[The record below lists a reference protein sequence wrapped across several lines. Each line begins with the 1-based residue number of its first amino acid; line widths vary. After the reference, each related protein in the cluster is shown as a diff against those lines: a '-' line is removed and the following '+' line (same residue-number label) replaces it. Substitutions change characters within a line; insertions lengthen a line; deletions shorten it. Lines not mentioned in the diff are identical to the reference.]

1 MSHHLALAH
10 SVGAVASILQ
20 LAVPAISLTAA
31 QGFGPRSAIASTYRV
46 GVVHDRLTDST
57 RVNASFTA
65 SSKPF
70 GLGSRAWLD
79 LSFSFAG
86 VRLIAAPAF
95 VVLTIESWTPGR
107 GGWAFAHPH
116 PLHIQSG
123 DSIRLDVPA
132 AGYMKRRVQLFDS
145 GRREVLWFD
154 IPSTDFTRLAGAPE
168 LILRVGNA
176 RIRVRQ
182 RMEMLREVLRRM
194 TPLERGPQ

>member
-1 MSHHLALAH
+1 MSHHLAR
-10 SVGAVASILQ
+10 SVGAAASILQ
-20 LAVPAISLTAA
+20 LTVPTISLTAA
-31 QGFGPRSAIASTYRV
+31 QGFGPRLAAASTYRV
-46 GVVHDRLTDST
+46 AVVHDRLTDST
-57 RVNASFTA
+57 RLNASFVA

-70 GLGSRAWLD
+70 GLDSRAWLD

-107 GGWAFAHPH
+107 GGWAFAHSE
-116 PLHIQSG
+116 PLHVESG
-123 DSIRLDVPA
+123 NSIRLDVPA
-132 AGYMKRRVQLFDS
+132 AGYMKRKVHLFDS

-154 IPSTDFTRLAGAPE
+154 IPSAEFTRLAGAPE

-176 RIRVRQ
+176 QIRVRQ

-194 TPLERGPQ
+194 TRLERGPQ

>member
-1 MSHHLALAH
+1 MSHHLAR
-10 SVGAVASILQ
+10 SVGAAASILQ
-20 LAVPAISLTAA
+20 LTVPMISLTAA
-31 QGFGPRSAIASTYRV
+31 QGFGPTSAAARTYRV
-46 GVVHDRLTDST
+46 AVVHDRLTDST
-57 RVNASFTA
+57 RLNASFVA

-70 GLGSRAWLD
+70 GLDSRAWLD

-107 GGWAFAHPH
+107 GGWAFAHPQS
-116 PLHIQSG
+116 LHIESG

-132 AGYMKRRVQLFDS
+132 AGYMKRKVHLFDS

-154 IPSTDFTRLAGAPE
+154 IPSAEFTRLAGAPE
-168 LILRVGNA
+168 LTLRVGNA
-176 RIRVRQ
+176 QIRVRQ

-194 TPLERGPQ
+194 TSLERGPQ

>member
-20 LAVPAISLTAA
+20 LAVPMISLTAA

-46 GVVHDRLTDST
+46 TVVHDRLTDST
-57 RVNASFTA
+57 RLSASFTA

-70 GLGSRAWLD
+70 GLDSRAWLD

-86 VRLIAAPAF
+86 VRLVAVPPF
-95 VVLTIESWTPGR
+95 VVLTIESWTPAR
-107 GGWAFAHPH
+107 GGWAFAHPVS
-116 PLHIQSG
+116 LHVRSG

-132 AGYMKRRVQLFDS
+132 KGYVKRRVHLFDS
-145 GRREVLWFD
+145 GRREALWFE

-168 LILRVGNA
+168 LSFTAGNA
-176 RIRVRQ
+176 RFRVRQ

>member
-1 MSHHLALAH
+1 MSHHLAR
-10 SVGAVASILQ
+10 SVGAAASLLQ
-20 LAVPAISLTAA
+20 LAVPTISLTAA
-31 QGFGPRSAIASTYRV
+31 QGFGPRSAVANTYRMA
-46 GVVHDRLTDST
+46 VVHDRLTDST
-57 RVNASFTA
+57 RLSASFTA

-70 GLGSRAWLD
+70 GLDSRAWLD

-86 VRLIAAPAF
+86 VRLLATPAF

-107 GGWAFAHPH
+107 GGWAFAHAQW
-116 PLHIQSG
+116 LHIQSG
-123 DSIRLDVPA
+123 DSIRLDLPA
-132 AGYMKRRVQLFDS
+132 TGYVKRRVHLLDS

-154 IPSTDFTRLAGAPE
+154 IPSTDFARLAGAPE
-168 LILRVGNA
+168 LTVRVGNA

>member
-1 MSHHLALAH
+1 MSHHLAR
-10 SVGAVASILQ
+10 SVGAAASILQ
-20 LAVPAISLTAA
+20 LALPTISLTAA
-31 QGFGPRSAIASTYRV
+31 QGFGPRSAVAKTYRIA
-46 GVVHDRLTDST
+46 VVHDRLTDTT
-57 RVNASFTA
+57 RVNASFAA

-70 GLGSRAWLD
+70 GLESRAWLD

-107 GGWAFAHPH
+107 GGWAFAHPQS
-116 PLHIQSG
+116 LHIESG
-123 DSIRLDVPA
+123 DSIRLEVPA
-132 AGYMKRRVQLFDS
+132 AGYMKRKVHLLDS

-154 IPSTDFTRLAGAPE
+154 IPSAEFARLAGAPE
-168 LILRVGNA
+168 LILSVGNA
-176 RIRVRQ
+176 QIRVRQ

>member
-1 MSHHLALAH
+1 MSHHLAC
-10 SVGAVASILQ
+10 SVGAAASILQ
-20 LAVPAISLTAA
+20 LTVPTISLTAT
-31 QGFGPRSAIASTYRV
+31 QGFGPRSAIASTYRIA
-46 GVVHDRLTDST
+46 VVHDRLTDST
-57 RVNASFTA
+57 RLSASFTA

-70 GLGSRAWLD
+70 GLDSRAWLD

-86 VRLIAAPAF
+86 VRLMAAPAF

-107 GGWAFAHPH
+107 GGWAFAHPQS
-116 PLHIQSG
+116 LHIQSG

-132 AGYMKRRVQLFDS
+132 TGYMKRRVHLSDS
-145 GRREVLWFD
+145 GRQEVLWFD

-168 LILRVGNA
+168 LTLRVGNA